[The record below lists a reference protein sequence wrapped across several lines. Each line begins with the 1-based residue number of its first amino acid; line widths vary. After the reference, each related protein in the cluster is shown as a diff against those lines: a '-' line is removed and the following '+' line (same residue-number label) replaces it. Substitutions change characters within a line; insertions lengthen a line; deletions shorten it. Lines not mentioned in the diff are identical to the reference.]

1 MLAELAQRGLMEG
14 GNLVFEARVGQP
26 EQLPDLA
33 RQLVGTH
40 PDVIY
45 ATGLEEARAA
55 RTATDTIPIIA
66 TSSHLLEFGLIASL
80 ARPGG
85 NLSGVT
91 FFTAEL
97 EIKHLAL
104 LHELLPAAR
113 RVVLLRDPPFASGE
127 HIVALEAAAHDLGL
141 GAVVVEARRPE
152 EIADALRRAHAAGAE
167 AVNVLGSSMFFAKA
181 DILAASAINAGM
193 PTICLWREMTEA
205 GCLASYGAP
214 LPEIFR
220 LVAVQIDRVLHG
232 TRVADLPVEQPTKFE
247 LVINLK
253 TAKALGLMIPPSML
267 TLADKVIE

>member
-1 MLAELAQRGLMEG
+1 MTVLAGAQAPGKTYRVGVLTTIGWPMRPALPMLAELAQRGLMEG
-14 GNLVFEARVGQP
+14 RNLVFEARAGQP
-26 EQLPDLA
+26 EELPDLA

-45 ATGLEEARAA
+45 ATGLGEARAA

-66 TSSHLLEFGLIASL
+66 TSSHLLEFGLVASL

-104 LHELLPAAR
+104 MHELLPAAR
-113 RVVLLRDPPFASGE
+113 RVVLLRDPLLTSGE

-141 GAVVVEARRPE
+141 GAEVVEARRPE

-181 DILAASAINAGM
+181 DILAA
-193 PTICLWREMTEA
+193 
-205 GCLASYGAP
+205 
-214 LPEIFR
+214 
-220 LVAVQIDRVLHG
+220 
-232 TRVADLPVEQPTKFE
+232 
-247 LVINLK
+247 
-253 TAKALGLMIPPSML
+253 
-267 TLADKVIE
+267 